1 VAAYIEEMTRAQL
14 TYLADRGD
22 VDGWPVAVN

>member
-14 TYLADRGD
+14 EFLAARGGIA
-22 VDGWPVAVN
+22 GWPAQ